1 MSWATRGR
9 DITRELGMVLP
20 RTVAGL
26 NESTGWVPASP
37 RGMRQFGE
45 VMLDELA
52 LTGFSLLGGNLT
64 ERVRPLI
71 ECEPAAKEMS
81 ELGIDGAHAEPAA
94 LRATAVQRRRI
105 GRLAY
110 ERMTFEHDP
119 ALPKTLEAEGL
130 GGPARAVVHVCRHAD
145 SRPRP
150 WLVWVH
156 GAGQGGTEDLV
167 LSRIGRIH
175 HKLGFNVALPVQPGH
190 GCRRREW
197 PAYPDM
203 DPLGNVAGMMRSV
216 SEVRA
221 VVRWVQPQATA
232 VVVSGISMGT
242 PVAALVSHLE
252 RQVDAVGLY
261 TPILGLNA
269 MIARHASRFG
279 SDRDGFREL
288 LASPVVAQ
296 LTSVIDPLAVDPAPP
311 PRRRLIVGAW
321 HDRMAMREPTT
332 ALQERWGGQLYW
344 YDGSHVGH
352 IFSRRVQQVS
362 ERFLRAVASQ
372 NGPDAVFP

>member
-1 MSWATRGR
+1 MSWATRGL
-9 DITRELGMVLP
+9 DITRELGMVVP

-26 NESTGWVPASP
+26 NESTGWVPASR
-37 RGMRQFGE
+37 RGARQFGE

-52 LTGFSLLGGNLT
+52 LAGFSLLGGNLG
-64 ERVRPLI
+64 ERVRPLS
-71 ECEPAAKEMS
+71 ECEPAAEELS
-81 ELGIDGAHAEPAA
+81 ELGIDGAHAEPAP
-94 LRATAVQRRRI
+94 LRATALQRRRLP
-105 GRLAY
+105 GLAGGLAY

-130 GGPARAVVHVCRHAD
+130 GGPARAVVHVCRHTD
-145 SRPRP
+145 GPRP

-175 HKLGFNVALPVQPGH
+175 HKLGFNVAMPVQPGH
-190 GCRRREW
+190 GSRRREW

-252 RQVDAVGLY
+252 RDIDAVGLY
-261 TPILGLNA
+261 TPILGLNG
-269 MIARHASRFG
+269 MIARHLSRFG
-279 SDRDGFREL
+279 SDRDEFREL
-288 LASPVVAQ
+288 LESPVVAK

-311 PRRRLIVGAW
+311 PERRLIVGAW

-332 ALQERWGGQLYW
+332 ALQERWGGELYW

-352 IFSRRVQQVS
+352 IFSRRVQRVS
-362 ERFLRAVASQ
+362 ERFLRAVAA
-372 NGPDAVFP
+372 G